1 MEIQRL
7 DRDLRQL
14 LSVNEAFQLQ
24 TSELQRRENQYGE
37 AQRDYRER
45 VELLKVEQE
54 RISLKEQ
61 QFLRQ
66 VHKLEGDLRK
76 ETARLNERHEA

>member
-24 TSELQRRENQYGE
+24 TAELQRREQQHLDL
-37 AQRDYRER
+37 ARDYRER
-45 VELLKVEQE
+45 TELLKVEQE
-54 RISLKEQ
+54 RIAMKEQ
-61 QFLRQ
+61 
-66 VHKLEGDLRK
+66 
-76 ETARLNERHEA
+76 

>member
-7 DRDLRQL
+7 GRDLRQL

-45 VELLKVEQE
+45 VELLKVE
-54 RISLKEQ
+54 
-61 QFLRQ
+61 
-66 VHKLEGDLRK
+66 
-76 ETARLNERHEA
+76 